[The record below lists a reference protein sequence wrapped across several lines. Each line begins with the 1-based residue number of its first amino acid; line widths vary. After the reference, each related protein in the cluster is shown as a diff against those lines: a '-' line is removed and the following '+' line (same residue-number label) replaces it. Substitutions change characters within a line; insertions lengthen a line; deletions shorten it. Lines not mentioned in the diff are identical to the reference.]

1 MTRLVSA
8 PARAAAAEYGWSIL
22 PHDNG
27 GFLAQRGPRQVIVTF
42 APDGSFRHAS
52 TQEGLNG
59 LAEFLLE
66 GAVVATLAQY
76 GSERPVSSEG
86 NNA

>member
-1 MTRLVSA
+1 MTRLTSEY
-8 PARAAAAEYGWSIL
+8 ARAAAAEYGWSIL

-52 TQEGLNG
+52 TQKGLNG

-66 GAVVATLAQY
+66 GSVVTALAQY
-76 GSERPVSSEG
+76 GSQRPVSSEEKT
-86 NNA
+86 A